1 MVMFASSAVI
11 CGLHTTS
18 RTTSRKRS
26 SNHPGQVPGNQPRY
40 SPANSESGLFAVVKN
55 TNISLISAKRSRC
68 ALDIACACDSRPRAR
83 TRRYFPSLCSGK
95 RRQGRPKQVK
105 RYGHIVTR
113 CAIVAIAISGGL
125 SADTTQNSY
134 QLPSDAQVI
143 GYLLQSVTWYRHLYT
158 ERQVAS
164 DPGDLVFLND
174 NQALESEIV
183 KLSFEF
189 AKADAALAKT
199 ATSPHDA
206 LATLAA
212 PASADLAHFIELKN
226 RNDQLTQQTS
236 EDIGKLNEN
245 IASARRVD
253 RQKLNAAL
261 DDAQSRLELLQ
272 AVSQAVNDLIQFVQ
286 TARTA
291 KANTSTL
298 DLTIDDLAQSIPEL
312 SSPATPLS
320 KLPVQDADSRT
331 SNSWRET
338 VLLGLAS
345 EVSALN
351 RKLRVVDE
359 KIRLTDNFLLSAKN
373 IRTPMSGFITRV
385 LQRAVTSNL
394 QTSDLLLLREEKSQL
409 DALTLELKAFSP
421 AILALDKQK
430 ALLEEYESHL
440 QPWRTAV
447 ASQYRQ
453 AWKKLVV
460 RLLIVALIV
469 GLLFGMGEIS
479 RRLALRRIQDP
490 NRRRVISMVHRFL
503 TLFAIAVVALFTVA
517 SDLSSLATYFGLLTA
532 GMAVA
537 LQNVILASLGYL
549 VLMGKRGIRIGDRIQ
564 VSGITGD
571 VINMGLLQF
580 QLREFDVEEARFTGH
595 VATFSNSL
603 VFVSPATG
611 LLKFN
616 SAAGKAAEAASND
629 NGTQRD
635 PRSTGPVLEAR
646 GKD

>member
-1 MVMFASSAVI
+1 V
-11 CGLHTTS
+11 
-18 RTTSRKRS
+18 
-26 SNHPGQVPGNQPRY
+26 NRY
-40 SPANSESGLFAVVKN
+40 AH
-55 TNISLISAKRSRC
+55 
-68 ALDIACACDSRPRAR
+68 IATC
-83 TRRYFPSLCSGK
+83 
-95 RRQGRPKQVK
+95 
-105 RYGHIVTR
+105 
-113 CAIVAIAISGGL
+113 CAIFAIAISGGL
-125 SADTTQNSY
+125 YADTTQGSY
-134 QLPSDAQVI
+134 QLPSNTQVI
-143 GYLLQSVTWYRHLYT
+143 GYLLQSMNWYRHVYT
-158 ERQVAS
+158 ERQVAN
-164 DPGDLVFLND
+164 DPEDLVFLND
-174 NQALESEIV
+174 NQGIESQIV

-189 AKADAALAKT
+189 ANADAALAKT

-206 LATLAA
+206 PATPAV

-236 EDIGKLNEN
+236 EDIGKLNEK
-245 IASARRVD
+245 IASARKTD
-253 RQKLNAAL
+253 RKKLKAAL
-261 DDAQSRLELLQ
+261 DDAQSRVELMQ
-272 AVSQAVNDLIQFVQ
+272 AVSQGVNDLIQFVQ

-291 KANTSTL
+291 KANNATL

-320 KLPVQDADSRT
+320 KLPAQDSDSRT
-331 SNSWRET
+331 SSGWRESG
-338 VLLGLAS
+338 LLGLGS
-345 EVSALN
+345 EVSALS

-359 KIRLTDNFLLSAKN
+359 KIRLTDKFLLSVKD

-385 LQRAVTSNL
+385 LQRAATSNL
-394 QTSDLLLLREEKSQL
+394 QTSNLSLLREQKSQI
-409 DALTLELKAFSP
+409 DALTFELKAFSP
-421 AILALDKQK
+421 AIVALDKQK

-440 QPWRTAV
+440 LPWRTAV

-460 RLLIVALIV
+460 RLLIVVLIV

-479 RRLALRRIQDP
+479 RRLALGRIQDP
-490 NRRRVISMVHRFL
+490 NRRRVISMVHRLL
-503 TLFAIAVVALFTVA
+503 TMFAIAVVALFSVA

-549 VLMGKRGIRIGDRIQ
+549 LLMGKRGIRIGDRIQ

-571 VINMGLLQF
+571 VINMGMLQF
-580 QLREFDVEEARFTGH
+580 QLREFDVEDERFTGH

-603 VFVSPATG
+603 VFVSPAIG

-616 SAAGKAAEAASND
+616 SAPGKAAKAGSND

-635 PRSTGPVLEAR
+635 ARSTGPVREAR

>member
-1 MVMFASSAVI
+1 VRKVSSVDKAA
-11 CGLHTTS
+11 GADGTFGS
-18 RTTSRKRS
+18 RHQRVSFT
-26 SNHPGQVPGNQPRY
+26 
-40 SPANSESGLFAVVKN
+40 
-55 TNISLISAKRSRC
+55 C
-68 ALDIACACDSRPRAR
+68 
-83 TRRYFPSLCSGK
+83 
-95 RRQGRPKQVK
+95 
-105 RYGHIVTR
+105 
-113 CAIVAIAISGGL
+113 CAIFAIAISGGL
-125 SADTTQNSY
+125 SADTTQGSY

-143 GYLLQSVTWYRHLYT
+143 GYLLQSETWYRHLYT

-174 NQALESEIV
+174 NQALESQIA

-206 LATLAA
+206 PATMAG

-226 RNDQLTQQTS
+226 RNDQLGQQTS
-236 EDIGKLNEN
+236 ADLEKLNEK
-245 IASARRVD
+245 IASARTAD
-253 RQKLNAAL
+253 RKKLKAVL
-261 DDAQSRLELLQ
+261 DDAQSRLDLLQ
-272 AVSQAVNDLIQFVQ
+272 AVSQGVNDLIQFVQ

-291 KANTSTL
+291 QANTATL

-312 SSPATPLS
+312 SSLATPLS
-320 KLPVQDADSRT
+320 KLPAQDSDSRT

-338 VLLGLAS
+338 GLLGLGS

-359 KIRLTDNFLLSAKN
+359 KIRLTDNFLLSAN
-373 IRTPMSGFITRV
+373 NMRTPMGDFITRI
-385 LQRAVTSNL
+385 LQRAVTSNV
-394 QTSDLLLLREEKSQL
+394 QTSDLSLLREQKSQL
-409 DALTLELKAFSP
+409 DALTLELKGFSP

-440 QPWRTAV
+440 LPWRTAV
-447 ASQYRQ
+447 ARQYRQ
-453 AWKKLVV
+453 AWKQLAV
-460 RLLIVALIV
+460 RLFMVVLIV

-479 RRLALRRIQDP
+479 RWTALGRIQDP
-490 NRRRVISMVHRFL
+490 NRRRIISMVHRLL
-503 TLFAIAVVALFTVA
+503 TLFAIAAVALFSVT
-517 SDLSSLATYFGLLTA
+517 SDLRSLATYFGLLSA
-532 GMAVA
+532 GLLLA
-537 LQNVILASLGYL
+537 LQNVILPSLGSL
-549 VLMGKRGIRIGDRIQ
+549 VLLGKRGIRVGDRVQ

-580 QLREFDVEEARFTGH
+580 QLREFDVEEGRFTGH

-603 VFVSPATG
+603 VFLSPATG

-616 SAAGKAAEAASND
+616 SAAGKAAKAGSND

-635 PRSTGPVLEAR
+635 AEEHWSGAGDQR
-646 GKD
+646 

>member
-1 MVMFASSAVI
+1 M
-11 CGLHTTS
+11 
-18 RTTSRKRS
+18 
-26 SNHPGQVPGNQPRY
+26 
-40 SPANSESGLFAVVKN
+40 
-55 TNISLISAKRSRC
+55 
-68 ALDIACACDSRPRAR
+68 
-83 TRRYFPSLCSGK
+83 
-95 RRQGRPKQVK
+95 K
-105 RYGHIVTR
+105 RYGQIAT
-113 CAIVAIAISGGL
+113 CWAIFAIAISGGL
-125 SADTTQNSY
+125 SADTTQGSY
-134 QLPSDAQVI
+134 QLPSDTQVI
-143 GYLLQSVTWYRHLYT
+143 GYLLHSVNWYHHVYT

-174 NQALESEIV
+174 NQAIESQIL

-199 ATSPHDA
+199 TTSPHN
-206 LATLAA
+206 A
-212 PASADLAHFIELKN
+212 PATPAAYPSADLAHFLELKN

-236 EDIGKLNEN
+236 ENIGKLNEK
-245 IASARRVD
+245 IASARKAD
-253 RQKLNAAL
+253 RKKLTAAL

-272 AVSQAVNDLIQFVQ
+272 AVSQAVDDLIQFVQ

-291 KANTSTL
+291 QANTATL
-298 DLTIDDLAQSIPEL
+298 DLTIDDLARSIPEL
-312 SSPATPLS
+312 RSPATPLS
-320 KLPVQDADSRT
+320 KLPAQDSDSRT

-338 VLLGLAS
+338 GLFGLGS

-373 IRTPMSGFITRV
+373 IRIPMSGFITRI
-385 LQRAVTSNL
+385 LQDAVTSNL
-394 QTSDLLLLREEKSQL
+394 QSSNVSFLSEQKSQL

-421 AILALDKQK
+421 AIVALDKQK
-430 ALLEEYESHL
+430 ALLEEYESQL
-440 QPWRTAV
+440 LPWRTAV
-447 ASQYRQ
+447 ASQYGQ

-460 RLLIVALIV
+460 RILIVLLIV

-479 RRLALRRIQDP
+479 RRLSLGRIQDP
-490 NRRRVISMVHRFL
+490 NRRRVISMVHRVL
-503 TLFAIAVVALFTVA
+503 TLFAIVVVALFSVA

-571 VINMGLLQF
+571 VINMGMLQF
-580 QLREFDVEEARFTGH
+580 QLREFDVGGERFTGH
-595 VATFSNSL
+595 MATFSNSL
-603 VFVSPATG
+603 VFMSPAIG

-616 SAAGKAAEAASND
+616 SAQGKAAKAVANNNETEPD
-629 NGTQRD
+629 MDEHR
-635 PRSTGPVLEAR
+635 TGA
-646 GKD
+646 GG

>member
-1 MVMFASSAVI
+1 MKSSV
-11 CGLHTTS
+11 
-18 RTTSRKRS
+18 R
-26 SNHPGQVPGNQPRY
+26 
-40 SPANSESGLFAVVKN
+40 
-55 TNISLISAKRSRC
+55 
-68 ALDIACACDSRPRAR
+68 IATC
-83 TRRYFPSLCSGK
+83 
-95 RRQGRPKQVK
+95 
-105 RYGHIVTR
+105 
-113 CAIVAIAISGGL
+113 CAILATAMVRGL
-125 SADTTQNSY
+125 SADIPQSSY
-134 QLPSDAQVI
+134 QLPSAAQVI
-143 GYLLQSVTWYRHLYT
+143 GYLLQSVNWYRHVYT

-174 NQALESEIV
+174 NQAIESQIV

-199 ATSPHDA
+199 ASSAHDA
-206 LATLAA
+206 AMTSAA
-212 PASADLAHFIELKN
+212 PSSVDLAHFVELKN
-226 RNDQLTQQTS
+226 RNDQETQQTS
-236 EDIGKLNEN
+236 ADIRKLNET
-245 IASARRVD
+245 IASARKAD
-253 RQKLNAAL
+253 RKKLKAAL

-291 KANTSTL
+291 RANTATL

-312 SSPATPLS
+312 SSPAIPLS
-320 KLPVQDADSRT
+320 KLPAQDADSKT
-331 SNSWRET
+331 SNSWREAGF
-338 VLLGLAS
+338 LGLGS

-385 LQRAVTSNL
+385 LQKAATSNL
-394 QTSDLLLLREEKSQL
+394 RTSDLSLLREQKSQL
-409 DALTLELKAFSP
+409 DALTLEIKAFSP
-421 AILALDKQK
+421 TIVALDKQK

-440 QPWRTAV
+440 LTWRTAV

-453 AWKKLVV
+453 AWKKLAI

-479 RRLALRRIQDP
+479 RRLALGRIQDP
-490 NRRRVISMVHRFL
+490 NRRRVISMVHRLL
-503 TLFAIAVVALFTVA
+503 TLFAIAVVALFSVA

-532 GMAVA
+532 GMTVA

-571 VINMGLLQF
+571 VINMGMLQF
-580 QLREFDVEEARFTGH
+580 QLREFDAQRGRFTGH

-603 VFVSPATG
+603 VFLSPATG
-611 LLKFN
+611 LLRLS
-616 SAAGKAAEAASND
+616 SAPGKAVAAVAND
-629 NGTQRD
+629 NGTEPDAEVHESAGAGQR
-635 PRSTGPVLEAR
+635 
-646 GKD
+646 

>member
-1 MVMFASSAVI
+1 MLARANTYPGASGANNM
-11 CGLHTTS
+11 
-18 RTTSRKRS
+18 KS
-26 SNHPGQVPGNQPRY
+26 SVR
-40 SPANSESGLFAVVKN
+40 
-55 TNISLISAKRSRC
+55 
-68 ALDIACACDSRPRAR
+68 IATC
-83 TRRYFPSLCSGK
+83 
-95 RRQGRPKQVK
+95 
-105 RYGHIVTR
+105 
-113 CAIVAIAISGGL
+113 CAILVTAMVRGL
-125 SADTTQNSY
+125 SADIPQSSY
-134 QLPSDAQVI
+134 RLPSDTQVI
-143 GYLLQSVTWYRHLYT
+143 GYLLQSVNWYRHVYT
-158 ERQVAS
+158 ERQFAS

-174 NQALESEIV
+174 NQAIENQIV
-183 KLSFEF
+183 RLSFEF

-206 LATLAA
+206 PATVAG

-226 RNDQLTQQTS
+226 RNDQVTQQTS

-245 IASARRVD
+245 IVSARTAD
-253 RQKLNAAL
+253 RKKLKAAL
-261 DDAQSRLELLQ
+261 DDAQSRLDLLQ

-291 KANTSTL
+291 QDNTATL
-298 DLTIDDLAQSIPEL
+298 DLTIDDLTQSIPEL
-312 SSPATPLS
+312 NSPATPLS
-320 KLPVQDADSRT
+320 KLPAQDADSRT

-338 VLLGLAS
+338 GLLGLGS
-345 EVSALN
+345 EVSALS

-359 KIRLTDNFLLSAKN
+359 KIRLTDNLLLSAKN

-385 LQRAVTSNL
+385 LQKAATSNL
-394 QTSDLLLLREEKSQL
+394 QTSNLSLLREQKSQL

-421 AILALDKQK
+421 AIVALDKQK

-440 QPWRTAV
+440 LPWRTAV

-453 AWKKLVV
+453 AWKKLAI
-460 RLLIVALIV
+460 RLLIVAFSV

-479 RRLALRRIQDP
+479 RRLAVGRIQDP
-490 NRRRVISMVHRFL
+490 NRRRVTSMVHRLL
-503 TLFAIAVVALFTVA
+503 TLFAIVVVALFSVA

-571 VINMGLLQF
+571 VINMGMLQF
-580 QLREFDVEEARFTGH
+580 QLREFDAQRGRFTGH

-611 LLKFN
+611 LLRL
-616 SAAGKAAEAASND
+616 SSVPGKAVAAVANN
-629 NGTQRD
+629 NGTEPDAEEHGSAGAGQR
-635 PRSTGPVLEAR
+635 
-646 GKD
+646 

>member
-1 MVMFASSAVI
+1 V
-11 CGLHTTS
+11 
-18 RTTSRKRS
+18 
-26 SNHPGQVPGNQPRY
+26 NRY
-40 SPANSESGLFAVVKN
+40 AH
-55 TNISLISAKRSRC
+55 
-68 ALDIACACDSRPRAR
+68 IATC
-83 TRRYFPSLCSGK
+83 
-95 RRQGRPKQVK
+95 
-105 RYGHIVTR
+105 
-113 CAIVAIAISGGL
+113 CAIFAIAISGAL
-125 SADTTQNSY
+125 SADTTQGSY

-143 GYLLQSVTWYRHLYT
+143 GYLLQSMTWYRHLYT

-174 NQALESEIV
+174 NQALESQIV

-189 AKADAALAKT
+189 AKADVALEKT
-199 ATSPHDA
+199 GTSPHDA
-206 LATLAA
+206 PATAA
-212 PASADLAHFIELKN
+212 GPASADLAHFIELKN
-226 RNDQLTQQTS
+226 RNDQVTQQTS
-236 EDIGKLNEN
+236 ANIGKLNEK
-245 IASARRVD
+245 IASARKAD
-253 RQKLNAAL
+253 RKNLKAAL
-261 DDAQSRLELLQ
+261 DDAQSRLELSQ

-291 KANTSTL
+291 QANTATL
-298 DLTIDDLAQSIPEL
+298 DLTIDDLAQSMPEV
-312 SSPATPLS
+312 SSPATPFS
-320 KLPVQDADSRT
+320 RLPAQDADSRT

-338 VLLGLAS
+338 GLLGLGA

-385 LQRAVTSNL
+385 LQKAATSNL
-394 QTSDLLLLREEKSQL
+394 QTSNLSLLREQKSQL
-409 DALTLELKAFSP
+409 DALTFEIKAFSP
-421 AILALDKQK
+421 AIVALDKQK

-440 QPWRTAV
+440 LPWRTAV

-453 AWKKLVV
+453 AWNKLAI
-460 RLLIVALIV
+460 RLLIVSLIV
-469 GLLFGMGEIS
+469 GLLLGMGEIS

-490 NRRRVISMVHRFL
+490 NRRRVISMVHHLL
-503 TLFAIAVVALFTVA
+503 TMVAIAVVALFSVA

-564 VSGITGD
+564 ISGITGD
-571 VINMGLLQF
+571 VINMGMLQF
-580 QLREFDVEEARFTGH
+580 QLREFDPQEERLTGQ

-603 VFVSPATG
+603 VFMSPAIG

-616 SAAGKAAEAASND
+616 SAPGRATKAAADN

-635 PRSTGPVLEAR
+635 ANEHWGGNGGQR
-646 GKD
+646 

>member
-1 MVMFASSAVI
+1 MKSSV
-11 CGLHTTS
+11 
-18 RTTSRKRS
+18 R
-26 SNHPGQVPGNQPRY
+26 
-40 SPANSESGLFAVVKN
+40 
-55 TNISLISAKRSRC
+55 
-68 ALDIACACDSRPRAR
+68 IATC
-83 TRRYFPSLCSGK
+83 
-95 RRQGRPKQVK
+95 
-105 RYGHIVTR
+105 
-113 CAIVAIAISGGL
+113 CAILVTAMVRGL
-125 SADTTQNSY
+125 SADIPQSSY
-134 QLPSDAQVI
+134 QLPSAAQVI
-143 GYLLQSVTWYRHLYT
+143 GYLLQSVNWYRHVYT

-174 NQALESEIV
+174 NQAIESQIV

-199 ATSPHDA
+199 ASSAHDA
-206 LATLAA
+206 AMTSAA
-212 PASADLAHFIELKN
+212 PSSVDLAHFVELKN
-226 RNDQLTQQTS
+226 RNDQETQQTS
-236 EDIGKLNEN
+236 ADIRKLNET
-245 IASARRVD
+245 IASARKAD
-253 RQKLNAAL
+253 RKKLKAAL

-291 KANTSTL
+291 RANTATL

-312 SSPATPLS
+312 SSPAIPLS
-320 KLPVQDADSRT
+320 KLPAQDADSKT
-331 SNSWRET
+331 SNSWREAGF
-338 VLLGLAS
+338 LGLGS

-385 LQRAVTSNL
+385 LQKAATSNL
-394 QTSDLLLLREEKSQL
+394 RTSDLSLLREQKSQL
-409 DALTLELKAFSP
+409 DALTLEIKAFSP
-421 AILALDKQK
+421 TIVALDKQK

-440 QPWRTAV
+440 LTWRTAV

-453 AWKKLVV
+453 AWKKLAI

-479 RRLALRRIQDP
+479 RRLALGRIQDP
-490 NRRRVISMVHRFL
+490 NRRRVISMVHRLL
-503 TLFAIAVVALFTVA
+503 TLFAIAVVALFSVA

-532 GMAVA
+532 GMTVA

-571 VINMGLLQF
+571 VINMGMLQF
-580 QLREFDVEEARFTGH
+580 QLREFDAQNMGMLQFQLREFDAQRGRFTGH

-603 VFVSPATG
+603 VFLSPATG
-611 LLKFN
+611 LLRLS
-616 SAAGKAAEAASND
+616 SAPGKAVAAVAND
-629 NGTQRD
+629 NGTEPDAEVHESAGAGQR
-635 PRSTGPVLEAR
+635 
-646 GKD
+646 

>member
-1 MVMFASSAVI
+1 MKSSV
-11 CGLHTTS
+11 
-18 RTTSRKRS
+18 R
-26 SNHPGQVPGNQPRY
+26 
-40 SPANSESGLFAVVKN
+40 
-55 TNISLISAKRSRC
+55 
-68 ALDIACACDSRPRAR
+68 IATC
-83 TRRYFPSLCSGK
+83 
-95 RRQGRPKQVK
+95 
-105 RYGHIVTR
+105 
-113 CAIVAIAISGGL
+113 CAILVTAMVRGL
-125 SADTTQNSY
+125 SADIPQSSY
-134 QLPSDAQVI
+134 QLPSAAQVI
-143 GYLLQSVTWYRHLYT
+143 GYLLQSVNWYRHVYT

-174 NQALESEIV
+174 NQAIESQIV

-199 ATSPHDA
+199 ASSAHDA
-206 LATLAA
+206 AMTSAA
-212 PASADLAHFIELKN
+212 PSSVDLAHFVELKN
-226 RNDQLTQQTS
+226 RNDQETQQTS
-236 EDIGKLNEN
+236 ADIRKLNET
-245 IASARRVD
+245 IASARKAD
-253 RQKLNAAL
+253 RKKLKAAL

-291 KANTSTL
+291 RANTATL

-312 SSPATPLS
+312 SSPAIPLS
-320 KLPVQDADSRT
+320 KLPAQDADSKT
-331 SNSWRET
+331 SNSWREAGF
-338 VLLGLAS
+338 LGLGS

-385 LQRAVTSNL
+385 LQKAATSNL
-394 QTSDLLLLREEKSQL
+394 RTSDLSLLREQKSQL
-409 DALTLELKAFSP
+409 DALTLEIKAFSP
-421 AILALDKQK
+421 TIVALDKQK

-440 QPWRTAV
+440 LTWRTAV

-453 AWKKLVV
+453 AWKKLAI

-479 RRLALRRIQDP
+479 RRLALGRIQDP
-490 NRRRVISMVHRFL
+490 NRRRVISMVHRLL
-503 TLFAIAVVALFTVA
+503 TLFAIAVVALFSVA

-532 GMAVA
+532 GMTVA

-571 VINMGLLQF
+571 VINMGMLQF
-580 QLREFDVEEARFTGH
+580 QLREFDAQRGRFTGH

-603 VFVSPATG
+603 VFLSPATG
-611 LLKFN
+611 LLRLS
-616 SAAGKAAEAASND
+616 SAPGKAVAAVAND
-629 NGTQRD
+629 NGTEPDAEVHESAGAGQR
-635 PRSTGPVLEAR
+635 
-646 GKD
+646 